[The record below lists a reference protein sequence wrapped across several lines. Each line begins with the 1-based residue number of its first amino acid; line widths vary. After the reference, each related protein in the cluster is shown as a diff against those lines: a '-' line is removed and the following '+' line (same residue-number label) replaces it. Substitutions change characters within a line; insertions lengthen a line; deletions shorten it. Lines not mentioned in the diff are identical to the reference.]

1 MNLPFTQQGLI
12 SRTLIIHVIC
22 LHLCDILRLYHEEK
36 QVSVV
41 AKVSGVC
48 AEDQKRAV
56 WGDGAV
62 LFVAM
67 VRPLCMCKIHR
78 SACQGHKKANF
89 ASSCLKCFKIKN
101 KIK

>member
-1 MNLPFTQQGLI
+1 MSLLFTQQGLI
-12 SRTLIIHVIC
+12 SRTLVIHVIC
-22 LHLCDILRLYHEEK
+22 PHLRDVLRLYHEDK

-48 AEDQKRAV
+48 VEDQKRTV

-67 VRPLCMCKIHR
+67 VIPLCVCKIHR
-78 SACQGHKKANF
+78 SACQGQF
-89 ASSCLKCFKIKN
+89 CTTSLKMF
-101 KIK
+101 